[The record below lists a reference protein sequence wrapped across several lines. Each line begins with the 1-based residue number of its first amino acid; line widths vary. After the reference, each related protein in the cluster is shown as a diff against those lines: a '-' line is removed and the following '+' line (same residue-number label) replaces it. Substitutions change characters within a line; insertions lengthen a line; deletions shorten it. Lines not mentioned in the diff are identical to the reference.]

1 MNRFLLVGLVMGCV
15 PMLAHHGTNASYD
28 LAKNVTLKATV
39 TEFVWSNPHCALFF
53 DVKDDQGNVVHWVG
67 ETNSPG
73 VLLRAGW
80 TRKIMQPG
88 DQITIT
94 VHPSKAGTATGVIQ
108 TVVLPDGKVLERG
121 AGAAQ

>member
-1 MNRFLLVGLVMGCV
+1 MKRFIGFLAACV
-15 PMLAHHGTNASYD
+15 PLLAHHGTNASYD
-28 LAKNVTLKATV
+28 LNKSVTLKGTV
-39 TEFVWSNPHCALFF
+39 TEFVWSNPHCQLYF
-53 DVKDDQGNVVHWVG
+53 DVKDAQGNVVHWAG

-94 VHPSKAGTATGVIQ
+94 VHPSKAGAAVGVIQ
-108 TVVLPDGKVLERG
+108 TIVLADGKVLERG
-121 AGAAQ
+121 AGATQ